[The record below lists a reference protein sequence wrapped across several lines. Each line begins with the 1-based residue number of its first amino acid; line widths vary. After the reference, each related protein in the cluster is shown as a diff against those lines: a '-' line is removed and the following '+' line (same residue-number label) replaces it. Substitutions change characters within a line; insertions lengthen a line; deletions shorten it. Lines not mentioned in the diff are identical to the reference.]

1 MQVRSARHRP
11 RRPLRKRRPA
21 QASSA
26 HRLGRYNCSARPPVL
41 PTPLAAMRLDMSCLD
56 GAAASARAEVA
67 ELGCVVDALD
77 SCRVVGVRRAE
88 STDPPRRV
96 RSAELLVEAPP
107 TAFAMPQVEN
117 VRAP

>member
-1 MQVRSARHRP
+1 
-11 RRPLRKRRPA
+11 
-21 QASSA
+21 
-26 HRLGRYNCSARPPVL
+26 
-41 PTPLAAMRLDMSCLD
+41 MRLDMSCLD

-77 SCRVVGVRRAE
+77 SCRVVGVRRAQ

-117 VRAP
+117 VRAPKAGANPRPAWQHVVEPCRALRGAACSRI